1 MLGTLNFTGLG
12 HWACLPS
19 IFLTAQP
26 WKGSKIF
33 QSVSRFLFEIVAVGI
48 LNKTQQ

>member
-1 MLGTLNFTGLG
+1 MLGTMNLTGLG
-12 HWACLPS
+12 PWACLPS

-33 QSVSRFLFEIVAVGI
+33 QSVSRFLFDIVALGI
-48 LNKTQQ
+48 LNKTQR